1 MSKPTAKRP
10 GSARGAS
17 PKIRLEDAGRGMS
30 SQAGLVPVVKFLDA
44 LGFGGL
50 FGHHVESTRARRTP
64 STNSAT
70 PRSWWWWA

>member
-1 MSKPTAKRP
+1 
-10 GSARGAS
+10 
-17 PKIRLEDAGRGMS
+17 MS